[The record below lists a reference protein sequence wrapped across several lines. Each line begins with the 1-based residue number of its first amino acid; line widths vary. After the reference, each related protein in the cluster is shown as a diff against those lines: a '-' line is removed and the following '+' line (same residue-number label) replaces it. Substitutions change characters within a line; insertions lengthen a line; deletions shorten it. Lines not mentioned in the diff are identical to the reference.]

1 MRGATSRAPTAME
14 DGMGGRLCDFILIHI
29 DIHLLVISY

>member
-29 DIHLLVISY
+29 HLLVISY